1 MDRNN
6 KPICFAYNNGSCKG
20 VCPKNMTHCCQLCL
34 GAHPAKA
41 LDGQGEIEAKA
52 KRGREQAT
60 VLFQALFADLANL
73 IQRAKEK
80 LSTYGEVLDR

>member
-1 MDRNN
+1 M
-6 KPICFAYNNGSCKG
+6 
-20 VCPKNMTHCCQLCL
+20 
-34 GAHPAKA
+34 PAPQPGET

-73 IQRAKEK
+73 IQRTKEK